1 MLNPEKIDEV
11 VNASTEDKLEL
22 LRRLA
27 EIPSWDADYT
37 SLYRELLSDPS
48 PEVRKLCLAA
58 FWDNGG
64 DDDLAPILEIARND
78 PDAGVRAQACS
89 TLGIFVYEGA
99 MLEDLAADEYESL
112 RGFLIERTRDEGED
126 VDVRRYA
133 LESLGFDGE
142 GEIEEMLTWACQ
154 QEDPRWQASAV
165 FAMGR
170 AGRPSWTAH
179 IVDALDSDNRM
190 VKLAAVKAACESYCE
205 EATPKLRNLALCDD
219 QDLRLEAIWA
229 LGRTGGLG
237 ALETLEMCLRAEDGT
252 VREMAQGAIEEYGI
266 LSNID
271 EDDLDDEN
279 WDEDSG
285 FVGLS
290 EDWDVEDPFDEEDP
304 SDGEWPDPPD
314 LDGL

>member
-22 LRRLA
+22 LRKIA

-58 FWDNGG
+58 FWDSGG
-64 DDDLAPILEIARND
+64 EEDLDSILEIARND

-99 MLEDLAADEYESL
+99 MVEELDADQYEAL
-112 RGFLIERTRDEGED
+112 REFLMGRLRDESED
-126 VDVRRYA
+126 IDVRRYS

-142 GEIEEMLTWACQ
+142 DEIAEMLKWAYE

-170 AGRPSWTAH
+170 ASGLTWTTQ
-179 IVDALDSDNRM
+179 IVAALDSENRM
-190 VKLAAVKAACESYCE
+190 VKLAAVKAASEGYCE

-219 QDLRLEAIWA
+219 RDVRLEAIWA
-229 LGRTGGLG
+229 LGRTGGPG
-237 ALETLEMCLRAEDGT
+237 ALETLEMCLRDADED
-252 VREMAQGAIEEYGI
+252 VREMAQGSIEEYEI
-266 LSNID
+266 LANID
-271 EDDLDDEN
+271 EDDED
-279 WDEDSG
+279 WDEDLEYG
-285 FVGLS
+285 GLS
-290 EDWDVEDPFDEEDP
+290 EDWDGEDPFDDEEP
-304 SDGEWPDPPD
+304 TDGDWPHPPD
-314 LDGL
+314 FDRL